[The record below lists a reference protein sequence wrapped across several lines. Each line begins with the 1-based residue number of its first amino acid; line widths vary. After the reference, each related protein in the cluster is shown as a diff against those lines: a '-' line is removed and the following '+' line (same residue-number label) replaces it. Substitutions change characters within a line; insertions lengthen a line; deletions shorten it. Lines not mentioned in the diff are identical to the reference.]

1 MLRKLVVAGT
11 LIGLMI
17 LAVSLFTAPASS
29 AASSKALRYKIVCRC
44 ASYEVVKRH
53 HQRLV
58 VRDRARFVTVYAV
71 RRYRIVKRART
82 FVVLRKL
89 AAAQSGSS
97 LAAITGDPVSV
108 GRPSEASSA
117 SGADPASAANDGL
130 SSTYW
135 AATSRAYPQ
144 SWTVDL
150 GTPLP
155 VDGLRSDWHDAGSV
169 STTASK

>member
-1 MLRKLVVAGT
+1 MVLRKLVVAGT

-29 AASSKALRYKIVCRC
+29 AASSKALRYKIVCRR

-58 VRDRARFVTVYAV
+58 VRHRARFVTVYAV

-89 AAAQSGSS
+89 SCGA
-97 LAAITGDPVSV
+97 V
-108 GRPSEASSA
+108 GFLFGRNHRRPRL
-117 SGADPASAANDGL
+117 GGPA
-130 SSTYW
+130 
-135 AATSRAYPQ
+135 
-144 SWTVDL
+144 V
-150 GTPLP
+150 
-155 VDGLRSDWHDAGSV
+155 RSQLCEWR
-169 STTASK
+169 